1 MKTHIVCFT
10 GCNRIGCTE
19 PVYFQYNESS
29 NPSNWVDLFS
39 IVNGDNFRC
48 AYNNGSFPWEYI
60 DEIIPSGA
68 QWNGVQFRVV
78 QFLDA
83 SANPLIVN
91 SLDNWGIDD
100 FKVEAFDPFYYDWN
114 HLTTTTSW

>member
-1 MKTHIVCFT
+1 MIDGKKLIA
-10 GCNRIGCTE
+10 II
-19 PVYFQYNESS
+19 PVRMGSKRLRSKN
-29 NPSNWVDLFS
+29 
-39 IVNGDNFRC
+39 IKNFRGRPLFVWTIKS
-48 AYNNGSFPWEYI
+48 AQASKYI

-114 HLTTTTSW
+114 QFRDEHNYCTEPPKSESL